1 MLHKKKLAG
10 PVAVLLALAAAIAAR
25 PGWTEPL
32 DVYGRLPSLEEVAL
46 SPDGSRLAF
55 VRNLDNERL
64 LGVLSLAEHKV
75 QGKLMRMGSVKLRS
89 ISWAD
94 DDHLLITTSATSL
107 PMGLIGREQE
117 WYMLNVYDIAKQKFR
132 DEAHNVH
139 RGRWPGD
146 PGLPDPSPRQA
157 PPKSAAD
164 RLTPRWSGRAGYG
177 RLRLVDAGSG

>member
-25 PGWTEPL
+25 PGWTDEPL

-94 DDHLLITTSATSL
+94 DDHLLITTSATSR
-107 PMGLIGREQE
+107 PM
-117 WYMLNVYDIAKQKFR
+117 A
-132 DEAHNVH
+132 
-139 RGRWPGD
+139 
-146 PGLPDPSPRQA
+146 S
-157 PPKSAAD
+157 
-164 RLTPRWSGRAGYG
+164 
-177 RLRLVDAGSG
+177 